1 MNKVNNN
8 NNYGTPAK
16 DSGKVT
22 GKENRKTKKNPPQK
36 RKTKQK
42 NKTKME
48 RGDKEEKKGFGF
60 A

>member
-1 MNKVNNN
+1 MNKVN

-22 GKENRKTKKNPPQK
+22 GKANRKTKKNPPK
-36 RKTKQK
+36 KEKTKK
-42 NKTKME
+42 TKTKME